1 MNAMATEACHMLIGG
16 QLVESES
23 GGWDESLNPA
33 TEEIIGRT
41 PAATAAD
48 VAKAV
53 TAAERAWPTWAAM
66 GVSARAEI
74 LRAFGSRLLERAGE
88 LLRVEVMDTGNT
100 IGPMRGDVRM
110 GVDSL
115 NYYAGLGYELKGQTI
130 PSTPGNLHFTVREP
144 YGVVVRIVPFNHPV
158 MFATARTA
166 AALMAGNAVIV
177 KPPETSPLSAMV
189 LAQIARDVFPPGV
202 FNIVTGSG
210 ATAGDALVRHPGVKR
225 IAFIGSTATGRAI
238 QKAAAE
244 SSVKHVSLELG
255 GKNPMIVFPDADPD
269 AVAKAAVAAMNFSWQ
284 GQSCGSTSRLLLHDS
299 LHDRVLQQVVD
310 LVSSIRV
317 GDPLDESSQMGP
329 INSARQL
336 DKVKNYIRIGET
348 EGARLLTG
356 GKPPEGSS
364 FARGYWIRPAVF
376 GGVTQDMRIAKEEVF
391 GPVLS
396 VLRWSNVEEA
406 IKMANTVEYGLTAAI
421 WTNDIDTA
429 LTTARRVRAG
439 HQWINGYGAHY
450 MAVPFGGVKASGV
463 GREEAL
469 EEMLDYTEIK
479 TINVILDRQR
489 RAGADKN

>member
-1 MNAMATEACHMLIGG
+1 MAATATDACHMLING
-16 QLVESES
+16 QLVESEAGAWEQS
-23 GGWDESLNPA
+23 VNPA
-33 TEEIIGRT
+33 NEEIIGRT

-48 VAKAV
+48 IDKAAKA
-53 TAAERAWPTWAAM
+53 AEKAWPAWAAM
-66 GVSARAEI
+66 GVGGRAEV
-74 LRAFGSRLLERAGE
+74 LRTFGARLLERADE

-100 IGPMRGDVRM
+100 IVPMRGDVRM

-130 PSTPGNLHFTVREP
+130 PSTPDNLHLTIREP
-144 YGVVVRIVPFNHPV
+144 YGVVARIVPFNHPV

-166 AALMAGNAVIV
+166 AALMAGNAVII
-177 KPPETSPLSAMV
+177 KPPETSPLSAMI

-202 FNIVTGSG
+202 LNIVTGTG
-210 ATAGDALVRHPGVKR
+210 NTAGDALVRHPAVKR

-244 SSVKHVSLELG
+244 SAVKHVTLELG

-284 GQSCGSTSRLLLHDS
+284 GQSCGSTSRLLLHEA
-299 LHDRVLQQVVD
+299 LHDQVLDRVAD
-310 LVSSIRV
+310 LVSSIKV
-317 GDPLDESSQMGP
+317 GDPMDESSQMGP
-329 INSARQL
+329 VNSSRQL
-336 DKVKNYIRIGET
+336 TKVENYIRVGES

-356 GKPPEGSS
+356 GRRPSGSA

-376 GGVTQDMRIAKEEVF
+376 SQVTRNMRIAKEEIF

-396 VLRWSNVEEA
+396 VMRWSDVDEA
-406 IKMANTVEYGLTAAI
+406 IEIANSVEYGLTAAI
-421 WTNDIDTA
+421 WTDDINTA
-429 LTTARRVRAG
+429 FSTAQRVRAG

-450 MAVPFGGVKASGV
+450 LAVPFGGVKASGV

-479 TINVILDRQR
+479 TINVILGRPR
-489 RAGADKN
+489 GTTAGVN

>member
-1 MNAMATEACHMLIGG
+1 MTAMATKACHMLIGG

-23 GGWDESLNPA
+23 GAWDESLNPA

-53 TAAERAWPTWAAM
+53 TSAELAWPAWAAM
-66 GVSARAEI
+66 GVSARAEV
-74 LRAFGSRLLERAGE
+74 LRAFGSRLLERADE

-144 YGVVVRIVPFNHPV
+144 YGVVVRIVPFNHPA

-166 AALMAGNAVIV
+166 AALMAGNAVVV

-210 ATAGDALVRHPGVKR
+210 ATAGDALVRHPAVKR

-238 QKAAAE
+238 QRAAAE

-255 GKNPMIVFPDADPD
+255 GKNPMIVFPDVDPD
-269 AVAKAAVAAMNFSWQ
+269 TVAKAAVAAMNFSWQ

-299 LHDRVLQQVVD
+299 LYDRVLEQVVD
-310 LVSSIRV
+310 LVSAIRV
-317 GDPLDESSQMGP
+317 GDPLEESSQMGP
-329 INSARQL
+329 INSASQL
-336 DKVKNYIRIGET
+336 AKVKNYIRIGET

-356 GKPPEGSS
+356 GQRPQGSS

-376 GGVTQDMRIAKEEVF
+376 GGVTSDMRIGKEEVF

-396 VLRWSNVEEA
+396 VMRWSNVEAA
-406 IKMANTVEYGLTAAI
+406 IEMANMVEYGLTAAI

-450 MAVPFGGVKASGV
+450 MAVPFGGVKASGI

-479 TINVILDRQR
+479 TINIILERSR
-489 RAGADKN
+489 GRSVDKK